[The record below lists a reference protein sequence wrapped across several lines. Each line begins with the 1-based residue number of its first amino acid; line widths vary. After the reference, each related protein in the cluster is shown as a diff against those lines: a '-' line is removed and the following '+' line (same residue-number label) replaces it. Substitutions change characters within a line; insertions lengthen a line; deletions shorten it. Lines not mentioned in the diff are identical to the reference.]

1 MELLTLG
8 IVAFM
13 GYAVGV
19 FLIIRTAAMIRRKE
33 EMIFGKE

>member
-8 IVAFM
+8 VVVFV

-19 FLIIRTAAMIRRKE
+19 YLIIRTAAMIRRKE
-33 EMIFGKE
+33 EMLFERK

>member
-8 IVAFM
+8 IVAFI
-13 GYAVGV
+13 GYTIGV

-33 EMIFGKE
+33 EMLLGKE